1 MIVEQI
7 YTGCLAEASYYIE
20 SDGEAVIIDPLREAE
35 PYLAKLKKN
44 GAKLKYI
51 FETHFHAD
59 FVSGHLDLSK
69 EANAPIV
76 YGPNANPDF
85 DVIQLAD
92 GDELKVGKLRFKLL
106 HTPGHTLESSCYL
119 LFDEEE
125 RETAIFTGDTL
136 FIGDVGRP
144 DLAIDNGLSK
154 KDLAKMMY
162 HSLREKIMVLPDHI
176 TIYPAHGAGSAC
188 GKNMSDETFDTL
200 GNQKEKN
207 YALRADM
214 TEDDFV
220 AEVLD
225 GIAPPPEYFA
235 LNALL
240 NKQGYSS
247 IEEVVARGT
256 RALSLQDFKSL
267 SSEED
272 VLIIDTR
279 HQQIFN
285 KAFIPGALFFG
296 LKGSFAPWVA
306 SVLKNVDQ
314 KIVFVCEEGK
324 EKEVVVRL
332 ARVGFDQVLG
342 FLKGGM
348 DTWIS
353 AGKPIDQI
361 LSIPTEELQQK
372 MEMSQLSVIDVRK
385 PSEFGR
391 STVESAENFPLD
403 YIDQNISSLDK
414 SKEYFVFCRSGYR
427 SMVYASMM
435 KKMGYKAPVDIIGG
449 FNAIA
454 QTDGFK
460 ILETACTAN

>member
-1 MIVEQI
+1 MIIEQI

-20 SDGEAVIIDPLREAE
+20 SEGEAVIIDPLREAK
-35 PYLAKLKKN
+35 PYLEKLNRN

-76 YGPNANPDF
+76 FGPDANPDF
-85 DVIQLAD
+85 EVMQLND
-92 GDELKVGKLRFKLL
+92 GDELQVGKLKFKLI

-119 LFDEEE
+119 LFDENNKEK
-125 RETAIFTGDTL
+125 AIFTGDTL

-144 DLAIDNGLSK
+144 DLAIDNGLTK
-154 KDLAKMMY
+154 KDLAKMMF
-162 HSLREKIMVLPDHI
+162 HSLREKIMVLPDDI

-188 GKNMSDETFDTL
+188 GKKMSDETFDSL
-200 GNQKEKN
+200 GNQKANN

-220 AEVLD
+220 SEVLD

-235 LNALL
+235 LNAML

-247 IEEVVARGT
+247 IEDVVDRGT
-256 RALSLQDFKSL
+256 KALDVEEFEAIASQ
-267 SSEED
+267 ED

-285 KAFIPGALFFG
+285 KSFIPSSLFFG

-306 SVLKNVDQ
+306 SVLKDIKQ
-314 KIVFVCEEGK
+314 KIVFVCDAGK

-332 ARVGFDQVLG
+332 ARVGFDHVLG
-342 FLKGGM
+342 FLKGGI
-348 DTWIS
+348 DAWVSSGRNT
-353 AGKPIDQI
+353 DQI
-361 LSIPTEELQQK
+361 LSIPTEEFRLK
-372 MEMSQLSVIDVRK
+372 MDASKLKVLDVRK
-385 PSEFGR
+385 PSEFG
-391 STVESAENFPLD
+391 SATLELAINQPLD
-403 YIDQNISSLDK
+403 YVDQNISDLDK
-414 SKEYFVFCRSGYR
+414 SKQYYVFCRSGYR

-435 KKMGYKAPVDIIGG
+435 KKLGFKSPIDVIGG

-454 QTDGFK
+454 ETPGFK
-460 ILETACTAN
+460 ILETACKAN